1 MAYSLQYNKAIP
13 VVRDL
18 ISLAFDKYG
27 DFDPF
32 DAASWVRE
40 FFFNNPEIIKNALD
54 KKGVLFDDGFYED
67 FISKEIS
74 SFLAVLVMQ
83 PVNRFIDNTSFDFLH
98 SFSSSGTVSSD
109 FLRERIYFI
118 FKNAFNFSE
127 SHIFLKS
134 SCNIFYYNVLNRY
147 MAELFYRQSRIF
159 GLLKEEVSD
168 SFSLQEWI
176 NFLGTVFL
184 VRPLVYARMSSG
196 CHLPHDYENMSG
208 FIKWVS
214 RDFYPLPERIIEEA
228 YKSFLPGHNP
238 VLYGSLPG
246 LVAVLDTMYRI
257 RPHQAEYKKAEESG
271 DRSWLAI
278 AMINAEHYSFDKNI
292 IEELYSIAE
301 DKKW

>member
-1 MAYSLQYNKAIP
+1 MTFPLQNKAIP
-13 VVRDL
+13 LVRDL
-18 ISLAFDKYG
+18 ISQTFEKYV
-27 DFDPF
+27 DADPF
-32 DAASWVRE
+32 DVVSRVRE
-40 FFFNNPEIIKNALD
+40 FFFNNPEIIKNALG
-54 KKGVLFDDGFYED
+54 KKGVFFDEGFYED

-83 PVNRFIDNTSFDFLH
+83 PVNKFIDNSDFNFLY
-98 SFSSSGTVSSD
+98 SISRSGAVSSD
-109 FLRERIYFI
+109 FVKERIYFI
-118 FKNAFNFSE
+118 FKNSFDFSE
-127 SHIFLKS
+127 AHIFLKS
-134 SCNIFYYNVLNRY
+134 SCNVFHYNVLNRY
-147 MAELFYRQSRIF
+147 MAELFFRQSRIF

-168 SFSLQEWI
+168 FFSLQEWI
-176 NFLGTVFL
+176 NFIGTVFL
-184 VRPLVYARMSSG
+184 VRPLVYAKMSSG
-196 CHLPHDYENMSG
+196 CHLPCNYENMDS

-214 RDFYPLPERIIEEA
+214 KDFYPLPERIIEEA

-246 LVAVLDTMYRI
+246 LIAVLDTMYRI
-257 RPHQAEYKKAEESG
+257 RPHQAEYEKAEESR